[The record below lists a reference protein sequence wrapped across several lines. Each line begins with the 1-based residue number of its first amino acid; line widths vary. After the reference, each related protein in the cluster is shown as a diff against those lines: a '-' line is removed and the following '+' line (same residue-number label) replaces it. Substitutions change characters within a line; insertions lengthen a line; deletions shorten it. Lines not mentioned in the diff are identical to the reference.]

1 VQFEQ
6 VRSVSGHVFRVDRK
20 AGPVWYAKYRLPDGR
35 QVQKKLGPAWTQRGR
50 PAAGSLTKRTA
61 EAWLREVLVQA
72 RAGVLPGMVRTGAT
86 FADAAA
92 EWIRYVEH
100 DRGCKPTT
108 LRDYRTSL
116 RAHLLP
122 AFGPMALERITSPAI
137 ERWRASL
144 SCSARTKNKLLTI
157 LNGIFKRA
165 RKVFG
170 LVGNSAADVERL
182 RTAPPVELEVFSPE
196 EVYALVRAA
205 ADEQDAA
212 IFLTAAFT
220 GLRRGELIALRWRD
234 VDFAGAVIRV
244 HGSYAAGVL
253 TMPKSGRAR
262 SVPLAAEVARR
273 LARLA
278 ERPHWTSRDDLVLPG
293 ETGGYLD

>member
-1 VQFEQ
+1 MQFEQ

-157 LNGIFKRA
+157 LNGVFKRA
-165 RKVFG
+165 CRVFG
-170 LVGNSAADVERL
+170 LVGTRWPTP
-182 RTAPPVELEVFSPE
+182 TAC
-196 EVYALVRAA
+196 
-205 ADEQDAA
+205 
-212 IFLTAAFT
+212 
-220 GLRRGELIALRWRD
+220 
-234 VDFAGAVIRV
+234 
-244 HGSYAAGVL
+244 
-253 TMPKSGRAR
+253 
-262 SVPLAAEVARR
+262 ARR
-273 LARLA
+273 LRSSEAFAVESAWPHDRVLS
-278 ERPHWTSRDDLVLPG
+278 RPAPPAIYIPTAGWASRSRPSDGTPWEGVPRRPGSPTRCASSQPSTSLG
-293 ETGGYLD
+293 